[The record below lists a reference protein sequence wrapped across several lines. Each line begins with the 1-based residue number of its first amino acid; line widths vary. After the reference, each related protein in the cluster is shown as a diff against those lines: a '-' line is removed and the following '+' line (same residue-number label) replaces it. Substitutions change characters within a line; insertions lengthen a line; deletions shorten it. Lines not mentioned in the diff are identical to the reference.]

1 MTFLSLYKLQF
12 LKHSSKWFN
21 IPETRGASLWEIF
34 PKTFTHSASSSNP
47 NDESYPFDMILSTRA
62 TAVADSYG
70 KIWLKITLDEVYCV
84 QQVIWYQ
91 KDEYPFNTWTCTKD
105 DCSNCEGKECS
116 PLTLTVS
123 TEGAV
128 SGLPS
133 FSDCRYG
140 DTVEN

>member
-1 MTFLSLYKLQF
+1 
-12 LKHSSKWFN
+12 
-21 IPETRGASLWEIF
+21 
-34 PKTFTHSASSSNP
+34 
-47 NDESYPFDMILSTRA
+47 MILSTRA
-62 TAVADSYG
+62 TAVADSNG

-128 SGLPS
+128 SDLPS

-140 DTVEN
+140 DTVEIKRIDDADRAFLVYEMAVIKKEGM